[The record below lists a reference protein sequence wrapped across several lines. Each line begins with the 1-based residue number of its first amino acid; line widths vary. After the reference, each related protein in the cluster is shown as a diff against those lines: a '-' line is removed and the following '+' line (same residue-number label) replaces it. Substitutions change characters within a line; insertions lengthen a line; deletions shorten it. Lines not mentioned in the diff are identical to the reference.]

1 MVRIS
6 KCCGTTLT
14 SSLVLDLPLMIGYP
28 HSRVSNETGQYNF
41 LGQTDRSS
49 FIVKG
54 QRKTSSKSYHG
65 TGRARTVYQNTGRDT
80 GRNNHYFS
88 VKIRDGTGTGRDNCY
103 FFPMISCFITSLP
116 VSEHTFL
123 VLEPPFPVFGFLG
136 LLILSRD
143 VRDRGICPR
152 IFELALVPGER
163 DSGTRIFL
171 LSQDKGTMGPPV
183 LECPGMSRPLES
195 LP

>member
-1 MVRIS
+1 MRFITNAIFVLYSLLIFLKVWTDHNSIIMVRIS

-136 LLILSRD
+136 
-143 VRDRGICPR
+143 
-152 IFELALVPGER
+152 
-163 DSGTRIFL
+163 
-171 LSQDKGTMGPPV
+171 
-183 LECPGMSRPLES
+183 
-195 LP
+195 

>member
-88 VKIRDGTGTGRDNCY
+88 AIFWDWTGL
-103 FFPMISCFITSLP
+103 FFPTIFWFRTS
-116 VSEHTFL
+116 F
-123 VLEPPFPVFGFLG
+123 
-136 LLILSRD
+136 
-143 VRDRGICPR
+143 
-152 IFELALVPGER
+152 
-163 DSGTRIFL
+163 
-171 LSQDKGTMGPPV
+171 PV
-183 LECPGMSRPLES
+183 LERTCPVLERPLLFYNVLWERR
-195 LP
+195 